1 MLMSERYPHLQFRQ
15 HWEIS
20 ATAQR
25 QLGECDGLVSAISG
39 TPIRPEHHER
49 LLKVA
54 LVKGAMATTAIEG
67 NTLTAEEVERVMAG
81 ARFPRSR
88 EYQATEV
95 RNVLDAMNSL
105 LNEVVEGQG
114 DPPVT
119 RRSLLRMHRMI
130 GRNLGEHFD
139 AIPGRFRTDPR
150 TVGLYRCPE
159 HEDVEDLVDR
169 LCAWLRDGFPG
180 AGEES
185 TLASALIQAIV
196 AHVYLEWIH
205 PFGDGNGR
213 TGRLLEFYILLRAG
227 HPDIAS
233 HVLSNFYNLTRP
245 EYYRQLHLATQA
257 RSLTAFLDYAIE
269 GFRDGLRETL
279 ATVQQS
285 QLETAWRSF
294 VHERFGRLTHRKT
307 SVLKRRRNLMLA
319 IPLEGSFTTEEI
331 ALLDPRTARVY
342 GALSARTLRRDLAVL
357 IETNLLA
364 QSDSRF
370 FANVET
376 LSARMAR
383 RAGATDGRDKS
394 SHQRA
399 DRSGTEPTLTWS
411 SAPGLFRRAEEP
423 THVERETARS
433 LHRLD
438 PQLAGLY
445 ELGLGLAWETDRPGR
460 ASALAYVGRE
470 LSRGV
475 IGRLSDGR
483 DSPEPDRSVQSSLKK
498 DDTGDHNR
506 TRIAAVLGLPREDAR
521 VRAWSQLPAEFAGWE
536 KYRPGGP
543 PPDEVERAYGRLSS
557 LLFGQL
563 ASYYETEAELDDL
576 LAVQSP
582 TVAHARR
589 LQPLLLRAGQRNY
602 FFQRLRDPR
611 WVKPLYREG
620 FFRDPPDSR
629 THAILWPEGQYLA
642 SVASEAPS
650 DVAIVLADIP
660 TDNRNP
666 IVWALVAMAGS
677 RLPPEMA
684 IRTVPA
690 LSRALQRIEPWYL
703 TKDIVDLSVHL
714 AVNGRREAFELT
726 RHLLFVES
734 PEAVEDLEEARN
746 RVDTK
751 WVFPRFVG
759 EDERGLIDRLIPA
772 LEKLDATETLSML
785 LDKTR
790 RIQAL
795 STAMNE
801 RYRCLWNVAHY
812 DLSPNATAADWDDIV
827 GLLFEH
833 AVGVARRLALSGPGA
848 AQQVIATL
856 DAQRELLALEA
867 DHRFFVRFSYGV
879 LAAAGQHLPRRID
892 EIVGSPEALR
902 PGLPATEFAALLRCQ
917 FRTASLETREAYAAA
932 LEAGAARDEVRDG
945 LRAFLGSMPTEDDV
959 TDEIRRQQRRVLTF
973 FRGDFPDELQPLA
986 AKLGLLGTTPS
997 HEDQRLAEV
1006 GSYVSTGFG
1015 HPFAEGEIPAYKSL
1029 AMLSVD
1035 EVVEYANKL
1044 DWGGNEAV
1052 AFEAGSSFATYAGR
1066 HPGRAIQVLAR
1077 SVEDGLSPEVSGRL
1091 LAGLGDAARGGRTFD
1106 WPLALNAIESF
1117 LQRAAALDLAATER
1131 LQEWREAVGYAA
1143 RLIGEGCATDAVSAE
1158 LAESVWRLL
1167 DNAAT
1172 VPVVWRQPYS
1182 TEETDLAA
1190 VLRAAEGDATGDVS
1204 AAVLEAAMWE
1214 YHCVVSQ
1221 MQGAPSDEIKSS
1233 ARRTVG
1239 KRLTKFLD
1247 AWLVDEGPNRAVP
1260 LVVVG
1265 GSLPNLHFLIPE
1277 WTTAHAETLFRGG
1290 VEHPAESPAWTGYV
1304 WRARFHPSVFEAL
1317 RTWYVEAVEKA
1328 EDWSVAVRECE
1339 FFHRDLPAILAEH
1352 LLIATQA
1359 GLLSPADSD
1368 GLLAAAYANLPPDS
1382 WDGAYRARYRSWKHS
1397 KSEMPTE
1404 VVQRLVDVWRWRVSE
1419 LQCRPTSSTTIEEA
1433 KTLAWFLRLPHMA
1446 NDDLLELGPET
1457 ARLAG
1462 GRFSLSG
1469 QWDRLERL
1477 AEADPDRAFLIV
1489 EAVFTAQLSE
1499 EYPYFPDKEA
1509 RPLFR
1514 RAVDSAN
1521 SETRDRARHLIDQL
1535 GERGYRDL
1543 RDLVTLDR
1551 NA

>member
-1 MLMSERYPHLQFRQ
+1 MP
-15 HWEIS
+15 
-20 ATAQR
+20 
-25 QLGECDGLVSAISG
+25 
-39 TPIRPEHHER
+39 
-49 LLKVA
+49 
-54 LVKGAMATTAIEG
+54 
-67 NTLTAEEVERVMAG
+67 
-81 ARFPRSR
+81 
-88 EYQATEV
+88 
-95 RNVLDAMNSL
+95 
-105 LNEVVEGQG
+105 
-114 DPPVT
+114 
-119 RRSLLRMHRMI
+119 RRSCKKSCIIKSASPLADGMRVRS
-130 GRNLGEHFD
+130 GRDH
-139 AIPGRFRTDPR
+139 
-150 TVGLYRCPE
+150 
-159 HEDVEDLVDR
+159 
-169 LCAWLRDGFPG
+169 CAWLRDGFPG
-180 AGEES
+180 AGDES
-185 TLASALIQAIV
+185 TLASALVQAIV

-245 EYYRQLHLATQA
+245 EYYRQLQQAMRA
-257 RSLTAFLDYAIE
+257 RSLTAFIDYAVE
-269 GFRDGLRETL
+269 GFRDGLQATL
-279 ATVQQS
+279 ATVQRS

-294 VHERFGRLTHRKT
+294 VHERFGRLRHRKT
-307 SVLKRRRNLMLA
+307 SVRRRRRDLMLA
-319 IPLEGSFTTEEI
+319 IPLDGSYATEEI
-331 ALLDPRTARVY
+331 ALLDPRTARIY
-342 GALSARTLRRDLAVL
+342 GALSDRTLRRDLAVL
-357 IETNLLA
+357 VETNLLA
-364 QSDSRF
+364 KSDKRF
-370 FANVET
+370 FANVGV
-376 LSARMAR
+376 LGSRMAR
-383 RAGATDGRDKS
+383 RAGGADGLDGS
-394 SHQRA
+394 SQKRA
-399 DRSGTEPTLTWS
+399 DLQGPEPQPTVFSSPGRFRTSRALARS
-411 SAPGLFRRAEEP
+411 
-423 THVERETARS
+423 ERETSRS

-475 IGRLSDGR
+475 INRLSDGR
-483 DSPEPDRSVQSSLKK
+483 DFPEPDRSVQSSLKK
-498 DDTGDHNR
+498 DDTGDDNR
-506 TRIAAVLGLPREDAR
+506 TRIAAVLGLPRGDER

-543 PPDEVERAYGRLSS
+543 PADEVERAYGRLSS

-602 FFQRLRDPR
+602 FFQRLKDPR

-629 THAILWPEGQYLA
+629 VHAILWPEGQYLA
-642 SVASEAPS
+642 SVASDAPC
-650 DVAIVLADIP
+650 DVATVLSDIP
-660 TDNRNP
+660 TENRNP
-666 IVWALVAMAGS
+666 IVWALVATAAS
-677 RLPPEMA
+677 RLPSEMA

-714 AVNGRREAFELT
+714 AENGHREAFELA

-734 PEAVEDLEEARN
+734 PEAVENLEEARN

-772 LEKLDATETLSML
+772 LEKLDATETLAML

-812 DLSPNATAADWDDIV
+812 DLSPDATAADWDDIV

-848 AQQVIATL
+848 VQQVIATL
-856 DAQRELLALEA
+856 DAQRELLALE
-867 DHRFFVRFSYGV
+867 DDQRFFVRFSYGV

-892 EIVGSPEALR
+892 EILGSPEALR
-902 PGLPATEFAALLRCQ
+902 PGLPATELAALLRCQ
-917 FRTASLETREAYAAA
+917 FGNASMETKEAFAAA
-932 LEAGAARDEVRDG
+932 LEAGVARDQVREG
-945 LRAFLGSMPTEDDV
+945 LRAFTGSMPTEDDI
-959 TDEIRRQQRRVLTF
+959 TYEIRRQQRRVLTF

-986 AKLGLLGTTPS
+986 TKLGLLGTTPS

-1006 GSYVSTGFG
+1006 GSYFSSGFG
-1015 HPFAEGEIPAYKSL
+1015 HPFADEEIPASKSL

-1035 EVVEYANKL
+1035 EVVEYASKL
-1044 DWGGNEAV
+1044 DWGDNEAV
-1052 AFEAGSSFATYAGR
+1052 AFEAGSSFTTYAGR
-1066 HPGRAIQVLAR
+1066 HPGKAIKVLAR

-1106 WPLALNAIESF
+1106 WLLALDAIEGF
-1117 LQRAAALDLAATER
+1117 LHRAAALDLAATER

-1172 VPVVWRQPYS
+1172 VPVVWRQPYP
-1182 TEETDLAA
+1182 TEERDLAA
-1190 VLRAAEGDATGDVS
+1190 VLRAAEDDATGDVS
-1204 AAVLEAAMWE
+1204 AAVLEAAVWE
-1214 YHCVVSQ
+1214 YNCVVSQ
-1221 MQGAPSDEIKSS
+1221 MQGSPSDEIKSS
-1233 ARRTVG
+1233 ARGTVG

-1265 GSLPNLHFLIPE
+1265 GSLPNLHFLMPDWI
-1277 WTTAHAETLFRGG
+1277 TAHVETLFGGG
-1290 VEHPAESPAWTGYV
+1290 VERLAESPAWTGYV
-1304 WRARFHPSVFEAL
+1304 WRARFYPSVFEAL
-1317 RTWYVEAVEKA
+1317 RTWYVEAAEKA

-1352 LLIATQA
+1352 LLMATQA

-1382 WDGAYRARYRSWKHS
+1382 WDGAYRATYRSWRHS
-1397 KSEMPTE
+1397 QSEMPTE

-1419 LQCRPTSSTTIEEA
+1419 LQCHPTSSTAIEEA

-1457 ARLAG
+1457 AQLAEG
-1462 GRFSLSG
+1462 QFSLGG
-1469 QWDRLERL
+1469 QWDRLVRM
-1477 AEADPDRAFLIV
+1477 AEAAPDRAFLIV

-1499 EYPYFPDKEA
+1499 EHPYFPVDEA
-1509 RPLFR
+1509 KPLFR
-1514 RAVDSAN
+1514 LAVDQGN
-1521 SETRDRARHLIDQL
+1521 SNTRDRARHLIDQL

-1543 RDLVTLDR
+1543 RDLSTLNRDT
-1551 NA
+1551 